1 MVVSMDGVYA
11 GLKCR
16 PVKRSTNVV
25 LPVPTAPRIQNLMS
39 ASFVNWDR
47 LLCLR
52 AVLLGA
58 GGELSV
64 DLPAL
69 PGLLPILVLRE
80 RWRCRWCVARSRSRR
95 LPCCSLGFFGGQR
108 RRGRAQS
115 LALSIVIIVTV
126 STAAVPSNMAQCGAI
141 VFDMDGLMIDSEP
154 LWHIAIAECFEK
166 VSVALTHNDLLETTG
181 LRIDEV
187 VEHNY
192 QKHNWDESTLRTRS
206 QVTTDI
212 VDTMERLLTEKAAT
226 IRKPGLDQALAFFKT
241 KHLPMGLASSSPM
254 RLINAALKGLELQ
267 DFFQVV
273 VSAEGEKLGKPYPG
287 VYLTAAAQ
295 LGVSADKCLALEDSL
310 NGTLAA
316 KAARMKCISIP
327 EAETPSLGF
336 HIADVQLKSLE
347 EINQEMWTG
356 LWGGE
361 E

>member
-1 MVVSMDGVYA
+1 
-11 GLKCR
+11 
-16 PVKRSTNVV
+16 
-25 LPVPTAPRIQNLMS
+25 
-39 ASFVNWDR
+39 
-47 LLCLR
+47 
-52 AVLLGA
+52 
-58 GGELSV
+58 
-64 DLPAL
+64 
-69 PGLLPILVLRE
+69 
-80 RWRCRWCVARSRSRR
+80 
-95 LPCCSLGFFGGQR
+95 
-108 RRGRAQS
+108 
-115 LALSIVIIVTV
+115 
-126 STAAVPSNMAQCGAI
+126 MAQCGAI

>member
-1 MVVSMDGVYA
+1 
-11 GLKCR
+11 
-16 PVKRSTNVV
+16 
-25 LPVPTAPRIQNLMS
+25 
-39 ASFVNWDR
+39 
-47 LLCLR
+47 
-52 AVLLGA
+52 
-58 GGELSV
+58 
-64 DLPAL
+64 
-69 PGLLPILVLRE
+69 
-80 RWRCRWCVARSRSRR
+80 
-95 LPCCSLGFFGGQR
+95 
-108 RRGRAQS
+108 
-115 LALSIVIIVTV
+115 
-126 STAAVPSNMAQCGAI
+126 MAQCGAI

-166 VSVALTHNDLLETTG
+166 VSVALTHKDLLETTG